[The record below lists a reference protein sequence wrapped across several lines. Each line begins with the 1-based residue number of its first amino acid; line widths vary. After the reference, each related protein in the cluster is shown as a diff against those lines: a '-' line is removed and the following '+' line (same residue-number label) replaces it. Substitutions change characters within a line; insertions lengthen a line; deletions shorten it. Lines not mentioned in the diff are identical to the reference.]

1 MDRSRAS
8 GRGLFPGEKR
18 LLDKFG
24 KMKPRIK
31 DRSPPGRGM
40 GPRQRGSVNAK
51 RSIFSPASG
60 RNAGANNRRSLDTM
74 ENTSGKVELLAPA
87 GNLEKLDIA
96 IHYGADAVYLGGRE
110 FSLRNYSGNFTLEE
124 MEIGVRRA
132 HRRGVKV
139 YVACNIYARNFELDA
154 LSRYLKA
161 VEEIG
166 VDAVIAADPGV
177 WMAAR
182 RVIPRTPLH
191 LSTQANTTNI
201 DCVRFW
207 EKQGARR
214 INLARELSLAEIKE
228 IASTAVGG
236 IEAFAHGAMCMA
248 YSGRCLLSGFL
259 ANRESNRGM
268 CAHPCRWKYS
278 VVEEFRPG
286 HYHPLTEDERG
297 AYLFSSRDLCMIHH
311 VPEMIE
317 AGLTSLKI
325 EGRMKGI
332 HYLASTVKVY
342 REAIDAFYTTPTA
355 RGRRADRLQEW
366 IEELSRIDSRG
377 FCTGFYFGDP
387 GKPASATPN
396 SSRQPQWRFVAKILA
411 GAGRRR
417 AEAQVRNKIF
427 KGDAVEVLSPG
438 ASLRPDVITEIHDSL
453 DQPAP
458 FAQPGAH
465 VTLTLENDCS
475 PNDLIRKKE
484 G

>member
-1 MDRSRAS
+1 MD
-8 GRGLFPGEKR
+8 
-18 LLDKFG
+18 
-24 KMKPRIK
+24 
-31 DRSPPGRGM
+31 
-40 GPRQRGSVNAK
+40 
-51 RSIFSPASG
+51 
-60 RNAGANNRRSLDTM
+60 
-74 ENTSGKVELLAPA
+74 NTSEKVELLAPA

-124 MEIGVRRA
+124 MKIAVTRA

-182 RVIPRTPLH
+182 RIIPRTPLH

-214 INLARELSLAEIKE
+214 INMARELSLVEIKE
-228 IASTAVGG
+228 IASTAAAE
-236 IEAFAHGAMCMA
+236 IEAFVHGAMCMA

-286 HYHPLTEDERG
+286 EHLPLTEDDRG
-297 AYLFSSRDLCMIHH
+297 AYLFSSRDLCMVHH

-342 REAIDAFYTTPTA
+342 REAIDACYSKPSN
-355 RGRRADRLQEW
+355 RRLKAEGIEERIEEW
-366 IEELSRIDSRG
+366 IEELSRINSRG
-377 FCTGFYFGDP
+377 FSTGFYFGDP
-387 GKPASATPN
+387 GKPASAFPDP
-396 SSRQPQWRFVAKILA
+396 SREAQWRFVAKVIERV
-411 GAGRRR
+411 GRRR
-417 AEAQVRNKIF
+417 AKVQVRNKIF
-427 KGDAVEVLSPG
+427 KGDVVEVLRPG
-438 ASLRPDVITEIHDSL
+438 ASLKPDVITEIHDSL

-458 FAQPGAH
+458 FAQPGAY
-465 VTLTLENDCS
+465 VTLTLENTCS
-475 PNDLIRKKE
+475 SNDLIRKKE
-484 G
+484 E